1 MNTHK
6 YWVGQN
12 VHSGFSV
19 WYHKKSEWIFWLTQL
34 YHLIK
39 IVFYMEKI
47 KITFSCSNFEE
58 AASRFP
64 FPPAV
69 LKWDHGKTEL
79 KVKES
84 SKAKSGFIKI

>member
-1 MNTHK
+1 
-6 YWVGQN
+6 
-12 VHSGFSV
+12 
-19 WYHKKSEWIFWLTQL
+19 
-34 YHLIK
+34 
-39 IVFYMEKI
+39 MEKI